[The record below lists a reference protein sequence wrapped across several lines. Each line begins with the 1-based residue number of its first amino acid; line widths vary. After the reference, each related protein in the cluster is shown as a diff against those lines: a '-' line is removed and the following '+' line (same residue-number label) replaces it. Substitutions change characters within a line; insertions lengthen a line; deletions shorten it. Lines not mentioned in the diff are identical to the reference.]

1 MSFAAVF
8 PGQGSQSLG
17 MLGELAAAHPEV
29 QQTFSEASQAL
40 GYDLW
45 VLTQQGPE
53 DRLNSTQQTQP
64 ALLAAGVGA
73 WRAWKAAGGKDPSAM
88 AGHSLG
94 EYTALVC
101 AGAMDFKAAI
111 KLVEFRGLAMQEA
124 VPAGQGAMAAIIGLD
139 DDAVRAACVEAAEGE
154 VVEAV
159 NFNAPGQVV
168 IAGTTAA
175 VQRAGEL
182 CKAKG
187 AKRALPLPV
196 SAPSHC
202 ALMKPAAERL
212 AQKLATLEIGAPR
225 IPVLHNVD
233 VSVHAKPDEI
243 RAALKAQL
251 HSPVRWVETVQKFAR
266 DGAMRQLEFGPG
278 RVLAGLARRIDKS
291 VEAYPVYDPTTLQA
305 ALAAVGA

>member
-8 PGQGSQSLG
+8 PGQGSQSIG

-29 QQTFSEASQAL
+29 QQTFAEASGAL

-45 VLTQQGPE
+45 ALTQQGPE
-53 DRLNSTQQTQP
+53 ERLNATQQTQP
-64 ALLAAGVGA
+64 ALLAAGVAA
-73 WRAWKAAGGKDPSAM
+73 WRAWKAAGGRDPSTM

-101 AGAMDFKAAI
+101 AGALDFKAAV
-111 KLVEFRGLAMQEA
+111 KLVEFRGQAMQEA
-124 VPAGQGAMAAIIGLD
+124 VPAGTGAMYVIIGLE
-139 DDAVRAACVEAAEGE
+139 DDAVRAACAEAAQGE

-168 IAGTTAA
+168 IAGAVAA
-175 VQRAGEL
+175 VQRAGDI

-202 ALMKPAAERL
+202 ALMRPAAERL
-212 AQKLATLEIGAPR
+212 AQKLAALDVRSPR
-225 IPVLHNVD
+225 IPVIHNVD
-233 VSVHAKPDEI
+233 VSAHPDPDKI
-243 RAALKAQL
+243 RAALRAQL
-251 HSPVRWVETVQKFAR
+251 HSPVRWVETVQKLTR
-266 DGAMRQLEFGPG
+266 DALAKQTEFGPG
-278 RVLAGLARRIDKS
+278 KVLTGLAKRIDKA
-291 VEAYPVYDPTTLQA
+291 VECYPVYDPATLQA